1 MLDYSTN
8 EKGGVD
14 TTGKSPPPRYIENE
28 VGFNRE
34 RYETSCWDRRSKP
47 IPPKPVIVGACPTC
61 GELVYSNKSICLH
74 CYQRLDWSKMKGGLY

>member
-1 MLDYSTN
+1 MKRVVWKLPEN
-8 EKGGVD
+8 H
-14 TTGKSPPPRYIENE
+14 PPPRYIENE

-34 RYETSCWDRRSKP
+34 RYEASCWDRRSKP

>member
-8 EKGGVD
+8 EKGGVN
-14 TTGKSPPPRYIENE
+14 TTGKSPPPRYIENT

-34 RYETSCWDRRSKP
+34 RYEASCWDRRSKP

-74 CYQRLDWSKMKGGLY
+74 CYQRLDWSKMKGGLQ